1 MLKSE
6 EIFMATE
13 FSDIDAEQLKRIIDI
28 LGDCTDTYLFIYNLT
43 KNHFSITSKLVAEFK
58 LPGSSFD
65 DASTVLRN
73 IICSEDTGRFNKE
86 AEKILSGKTLDHT
99 IEYRLL
105 NNKNNIVWVSSR
117 GRIINDETN
126 GDRLLVGRVELIG
139 QKTIGDNLTGL
150 ITDLQLVADF
160 RNARSINGTVSGFL
174 MKLDIDNLG
183 VVNEQ
188 YGIAAGD
195 NELKVLAD
203 CCRRIVEPDTKIYRS
218 QSDEIIFMNLTG
230 GTALDAQHMY
240 ADIKREISVEEEK
253 SSYETMF
260 TVSAGTIAFF
270 EDQTTLELLQRKLDF
285 TLQQAKKTGKNN
297 NALFNATSFN
307 HHLHDIELQELMR
320 SSVKNGFEGFELHYQ
335 PVVNAK
341 TKELI
346 GAEALLRWN
355 NSKTGKVVPD
365 EFIPMLEQ
373 TGLII
378 PVGRWVL
385 LTAFEQCAKWNKE
398 MPLFHMSVNLSYIQI
413 KRSDILTDVQVALQR
428 AGVNPKN
435 IALEITESGYVGGDG
450 SLPELTAAFS
460 AMGLEIDIDDF
471 GTGYSNLRYLQ
482 YLHADTLKLDYIFTN
497 KAVQN
502 EYDRN
507 VIKHITAMAHS
518 INMKVCMEGVE
529 FANEEKILSEL
540 GPDKYQ
546 GYFFGRPVNAVD
558 FYDQHLHSFVK
569 AKLKSSLS

>member
-1 MLKSE
+1 MES
-6 EIFMATE
+6 E
-13 FSDIDAEQLKRIIDI
+13 FSDMSSDQLKKVIDI
-28 LGDCTDTYLFIYNLT
+28 LGECTDTYLFIYNLS
-43 KNHFSITSKLVAEFK
+43 KNHFSITSKLVSRFT
-58 LPGSSFD
+58 LPGCSFD
-65 DASTVLRN
+65 NASVVLRS
-73 IICSEDTGRFNKE
+73 IICAEDIVRFNTESK
-86 AEKILSGKTLDHT
+86 KLLSGQSLDHT
-99 IEYRLL
+99 IEYRIID
-105 NNKNNIVWVSSR
+105 NKNNIVCVSSR
-117 GRIINDETN
+117 GHIVADNKNSE
-126 GDRLLVGRVELIG
+126 RLLVGRVELIG
-139 QKTIGDNLTGL
+139 QKMIGDNLTGL
-150 ITDLQLVADF
+150 ITDLQLIADF
-160 RNARSINGTVSGFL
+160 RNAVSRKGFVSGFL

-183 VVNEQ
+183 AVNEQ
-188 YGIAAGD
+188 YGMDAGD
-195 NELKVLAD
+195 KELKILAD
-203 CCRRIVEPDTKIYRS
+203 CCRRVVESDTKLYRS
-218 QSDEIIFMNLTG
+218 QSDEIIFMNLVG

-240 ADIKREISVEEEK
+240 AAIKREISIEEEK

-260 TVSAGTIAFF
+260 TVSGGTIAFF
-270 EDQTTLELLQRKLDF
+270 EDCTPLDELEHKLDF
-285 TLQQAKKTGKNN
+285 TLLQAKKLGKNN
-297 NALFNATSFN
+297 NALFNATSYN
-307 HHLHDIELQELMR
+307 HHLHDLELQNLLR
-320 SSVKNGFEGFELHYQ
+320 NSVKTEFSGFELHYQ

-355 NSKTGKVVPD
+355 NPRIGKVVPD

-398 MPLFHMSVNLSYIQI
+398 MPSFHMSVNLSYIQI

-435 IALEITESGYVGGDG
+435 ISLEITESGYVGGDG

-460 AMGLEIDIDDF
+460 DLGLGIDIDDF

-482 YLHADTLKLDYIFTN
+482 YLHADTLKLDYTFTN
-497 KAVQN
+497 KAVHN

-518 INMKVCMEGVE
+518 INMNVCMEGVE
-529 FANEEKILSEL
+529 FANEEKVLSEL

-546 GYFFGRPVNAVD
+546 GFFFGRPVNAGD

-569 AKLKSSLS
+569 AKIKS